1 MTWGGSYYRFI
12 KFNGKRDLKMIP
24 DEYVIFMEALRTVN
38 PTLFNI
44 SKYATKPKDQIMT
57 FEDCARVE
65 KEINDAL
72 SGVVL

>member
-1 MTWGGSYYRFI
+1 
-12 KFNGKRDLKMIP
+12 MIP

-44 SKYATKPKDQIMT
+44 AKYAAKPKNQITT

-72 SGVVL
+72 SGVQPF

>member
-1 MTWGGSYYRFI
+1 
-12 KFNGKRDLKMIP
+12 MIP

-44 SKYATKPKDQIMT
+44 AKYATKPKDQIMT